1 MYQGPKAIDLLYERR
16 DILASCGDKIL
27 ISDCSTRKGYILATR
42 LYKVASTR
50 VIPPLDKGNPRPTG
64 GPFTPGLYGL

>member
-1 MYQGPKAIDLLYERR
+1 MDLLYERR

-27 ISDCSTRKGYILATR
+27 ISDCGTRKGYILTIR
-42 LYKVASTR
+42 LYEVASAR

-64 GPFTPGLYGL
+64 GPSRPGLYSL

>member
-1 MYQGPKAIDLLYERR
+1 MDLLYERR

-27 ISDCSTRKGYILATR
+27 IIDCGTRKGDILAVR
-42 LYKVASTR
+42 LYEVASAR

-64 GPFTPGLYGL
+64 GPFTPDLYGL

>member
-27 ISDCSTRKGYILATR
+27 IIDCSTRKGYILAVR
-42 LYKVASTR
+42 LYKVASAR
-50 VIPPLDKGNPRPTG
+50 VIPPLDKGDPRPTCG
-64 GPFTPGLYGL
+64 TLTSGLYGL